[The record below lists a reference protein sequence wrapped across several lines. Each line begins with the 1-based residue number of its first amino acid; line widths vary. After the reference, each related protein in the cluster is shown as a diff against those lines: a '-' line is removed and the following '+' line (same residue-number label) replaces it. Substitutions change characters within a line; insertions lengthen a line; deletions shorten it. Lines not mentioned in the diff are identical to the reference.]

1 MKKLIV
7 LLVLSNGFF
16 AFGQEVNKDFTKLL
30 LNEQFDLADRNW
42 SSTFNADNLFIA
54 QNGYFELF
62 RKSKKSGYYLFPNE
76 SKEYSA
82 FKLEASII
90 FADYNNKRQS
100 AGLLMMANSE
110 TGGGISV
117 EINQKREYRIVR
129 VYKDKQIPL
138 NGNSWTKASFA
149 ITKGENVIA
158 IKTYDKV
165 YDLYINGS
173 FIQSFTDIELNRG
186 KIGIYVGPDSKVKFD
201 YLKIHGED
209 KTELINLD
217 VNNSKGEEQ
226 AFTQII
232 LKLKDQINK
241 KDVEIDAYKTKLKLC
256 ESKSNNSS
264 SGNSNDTGL
273 INEKLRCNARL
284 AVLEDEYD
292 DLQMR
297 LINREEQIKELKKF
311 KSGVESGVD
320 GDIIINLTNM
330 VSNQKTNIE
339 KLEKDNKS
347 LNSEN
352 NSLFLETKE
361 LTKQLDRS
369 TNLLT
374 DAQEKNAQLSYALDS
389 ISLKYKFLLDSL
401 QNGGVKSSATDP
413 NSILPEKELTEEQKL
428 QKMIEKEREER
439 RRRKEQEEKD
449 RIKNEED
456 SNDGSN

>member
-16 AFGQEVNKDFTKLL
+16 AFGQEVNKEFTKLL
-30 LNEQFDLADRNW
+30 LNDQFDLADKNW
-42 SSTFNADNLFIA
+42 NSTFNADNLFIA

-62 RKSKKSGYYLFPNE
+62 RRSKKSGYYLFPKE
-76 SKEYSA
+76 SKEFSA

-138 NGNSWTKASFA
+138 NGNGWTKASHA
-149 ITKGENVIA
+149 ITKGENVIS

-165 YDLYINGS
+165 YDLFINGT

-201 YLKIHGED
+201 YLKVHGEE
-209 KTELINLD
+209 KTELIDLD
-217 VNNSKGEEQ
+217 VNNAKGEEQ

-256 ESKSNNSS
+256 ESKSQI
-264 SGNSNDTGL
+264 SGTTNSNDTGL
-273 INEKLRCNARL
+273 INAKLRCSASL

-311 KSGVESGVD
+311 KSGVESGDD

-361 LTKQLDRS
+361 LTKQLDRN

-374 DAQEKNAQLSYALDS
+374 EEQMKNELLTHAVDS
-389 ISLKYKFLLDSL
+389 ISLKYTFLIDSL
-401 QNGGVKSSATDP
+401 QNGGVKSSPRDP

-439 RRRKEQEEKD
+439 RRRKEQEEQD

-456 SNDGSN
+456 SNRDSN